1 LRNAQLAL
9 SIRHLNAFVVLAET
23 QNFTRAAARCSLS
36 QPAFSALI
44 RALEQSM
51 GARLFDRDTR
61 KVALTAEGRLFLDS
75 AQRLLADFGHAV
87 ADLQDH
93 VERRRGRVAIAV
105 LPALAAGWLPGVLAE
120 FHAAF
125 PGVALDVADALS
137 EDCIE
142 RVRSGRADFALAS
155 TRSGSPELVAE
166 LFCGDR
172 FHLVCRR
179 DHPLARLRA
188 PRLDQLAAHPFVH
201 LARSSSVRQHIEQA
215 IFPQQMTQM
224 MELEQLST
232 VAGMVRAG
240 LGITVVPALTLF
252 HFEHPE
258 LVTRPLAATELER
271 QIFVVRRKDRSLS
284 SAARALLELVE
295 ARRPGQA
302 PPRGGARRRL
312 APPPAPG

>member
-1 LRNAQLAL
+1 MRTAHLAL

-23 QNFTRAAARCSLS
+23 QNFTRAATRCSLS

-44 RALEQSM
+44 RSLEQAM

-87 ADLQDH
+87 ADVQDH
-93 VERRRGRVAIAV
+93 VDRRRGRVSIAV
-105 LPALAAGWLPGVLAE
+105 LPALAAGWLPAVLAE
-120 FHAAF
+120 FHAAH
-125 PGVALDVADALS
+125 PGIELDVADALS

-142 RVRSGRADFALAS
+142 RVKSGRADFALAS
-155 TRSGSPELVAE
+155 TRSSAPELVAE
-166 LFCGDR
+166 IFCSDR

-179 DHPLARLRA
+179 DHALARLRA
-188 PRLDQLAAHPFVH
+188 PRLEQLAGHAFIH

-215 IFPQQMTQM
+215 IFPQPLASL

-240 LGITVVPALTLF
+240 LGISVVPALTLF
-252 HFEHPE
+252 HFDHPD
-258 LVTRPLAATELER
+258 LVTRAMADSTLER
-271 QIFVVRRKDRSLS
+271 QIFVVRRSDRSLS

-302 PPRGGARRRL
+302 PPRGPRRPRR
-312 APPPAPG
+312 G

>member
-1 LRNAQLAL
+1 MTL
-9 SIRHLNAFVVLAET
+9 SMRHLHAFVVLAELN
-23 QNFTRAAARCSLS
+23 NFTRAAARCNLS

-44 RALEQSM
+44 HGLEQLT

-61 KVALTAEGRLFLDS
+61 NVHLTAEGQLFLDS
-75 AQRLLADFGHAV
+75 ARRLLDDAGHAV

-105 LPALAAGWLPGVLAE
+105 LPALAAGWLPPVLAG
-120 FHAAF
+120 FRSRH
-125 PGVALDVADALS
+125 PGIEVAVADALS

-155 TRSGSPELVAE
+155 TRSSSPELVAE
-166 LFCGDR
+166 LFCSDR
-172 FHLVCRR
+172 FHLVCRH

-188 PRLDQLAAHPFVH
+188 PRLAQLAGHPFVH

-215 IFPQQMTQM
+215 IFPLQMDSV

-240 LGITVVPALTLF
+240 LGISVVPALALF

-258 LVTRPLAATELER
+258 LWTKALDAPGLER
-271 QIFVVRRKDRSLS
+271 QIFVVRRRDRSLS
-284 SAARALLELVE
+284 SAANALLEQVE
-295 ARRPGQA
+295 AERPGA
-302 PPRGGARRRL
+302 ARRRKPGVK
-312 APPPAPG
+312 ARAPG

>member
-1 LRNAQLAL
+1 MRNAHLAL
-9 SIRHLNAFVVLAET
+9 SLRHLNAFAVLAQT
-23 QNFTRAAARCSLS
+23 LNFTRAAARCSLS

-87 ADLQDH
+87 TDLQDH

-120 FHAAF
+120 FHAAH
-125 PGVALDVADALS
+125 PGIAFDVTDALS

-142 RVRSGRADFALAS
+142 RVKVSRADFALAS
-155 TRSGSPELVAE
+155 VRSSSPELVVD
-166 LFCGDR
+166 LLCRDR

-179 DHPLARLRA
+179 DHVLARQRA
-188 PRLDQLAAHPFVH
+188 PRLEQLAGHPFVH
-201 LARSSSVRQHIEQA
+201 LARSSSVRQYIEQA
-215 IFPQQMTQM
+215 IFPQQLASL
-224 MELEQLST
+224 MEVQQLST

-252 HFEHPE
+252 HFRHPE
-258 LVTRPLAATELER
+258 LVTRPIAASELER
-271 QIFVVRRKDRSLS
+271 QIFVVRRRDRSLS

-295 ARRPGQA
+295 ARRPGQ
-302 PPRGGARRRL
+302 PPRRSRTRSGV
-312 APPPAPG
+312 APG